1 MALAWSTWYGPAMN
15 GTIDILVRY
24 GYAVVFGWVFAEQ
37 IGLPIPAMPVLLAA
51 GAVAGTGRLS
61 LVFVLAMAA
70 VASLVSDVI
79 WYWIG
84 RTGGGR
90 VLGLLC
96 RISLEP
102 DSCVRRTGEAFSR
115 RGPRSLLIAKF
126 VPGLSTAAPPLAGI
140 IRMPFLRFVVF
151 TGLGGLLWAGVFIGL
166 GWLFSS
172 QLELVAAHA
181 TRMGSGLIILLAVAL
196 GAYVAWKYLARQRF
210 LRRIRIARIT
220 PEELKTKLD
229 AGEDLLVVDVRH
241 RVDFE
246 AEPAIIPGALHL
258 MTEELEA
265 RHHEIPR
272 EREIVLYC
280 T

>member
-1 MALAWSTWYGPAMN
+1 MN
-15 GTIDILVRY
+15 GPIDILVRH

-51 GAVAGTGRLS
+51 GAVAATGRLS
-61 LVFVLAMAA
+61 LVSVLAMAA
-70 VASLVSDVI
+70 VASLMSDVI

-115 RGPRSLLIAKF
+115 QGARSLLIAKF

-140 IRMPFLRFVVF
+140 IRMPFLRFVAF

-172 QLELVAAHA
+172 QLELVAAYA
-181 TRMGSGLIILLAVAL
+181 TRMGSGLIILLAAAL
-196 GAYVAWKYLARQRF
+196 AAYVAWKYLARQRF

-229 AGEDLLVVDVRH
+229 AGENLLVVDVRQ
-241 RVDFE
+241 RLDFE